1 MPVQAAEFLHCARPA
16 AMAGSDSEG
25 GNRGTMEPNDRTEPT
40 DNTTESSER
49 LLSYLEHR
57 SGRKLRSLQA
67 IDEYM
72 NTIKPSSSG
81 ATAGANQSSL
91 RLTAGMS
98 VLALMFLFYY
108 FMDVGLQISSLPSAV
123 LTPATIVSP
132 LDLRQQ
138 PDKRI
143 QSLADAAVAA

>member
-1 MPVQAAEFLHCARPA
+1 
-16 AMAGSDSEG
+16 
-25 GNRGTMEPNDRTEPT
+25 MEPSDRTEPT
-40 DNTTESSER
+40 DNAIESSER

-57 SGRKLRSLQA
+57 TGRNLRSLHA
-67 IDEYM
+67 IDEYV
-72 NTIKPSSSG
+72 NTLTPSSTG
-81 ATAGANQSSL
+81 ATARQNLSSL
-91 RLTAGMS
+91 RLTAGVS

-123 LTPATIVSP
+123 LTPATVVSP

-143 QSLADAAVAA
+143 QSRADAPLRA